1 MDCKLICLLM
11 HNFQNVFWRDM
22 LVRYG
27 QRRVGRLASGPVAQ
41 WITRLTTDQKIPGS
55 NPGRFDCFFLLAVYV
70 SDCDLWNGHLIWLL
84 NEWEFVS
91 VKKTKKVLENP
102 GIDPGTSH
110 MLSERSTIWAN
121 PPTAKAGSRCS
132 SGPRLELKSSIEM
145 HSNCPELNFDG
156 FRSNYFVLNV
166 IWKFLAGSDVLSRKC
181 FISGET
187 VL

>member
-55 NPGRFDCFFLLAVYV
+55 NPGRFDCFILFSVYV
-70 SDCDLWNGHLIWLL
+70 AFSNLQNGHLIWVL
-84 NEWEFVS
+84 NERAFVTA
-91 VKKTKKVLENP
+91 KKTKKLLENP

-121 PPTAKAGSRCS
+121 PPTAKVGSQCS
-132 SGPRLELKSSIEM
+132 TGPRVILKTSIEM
-145 HSNCPELNFDG
+145 HFNCPELIFDE
-156 FRSNYFVLNV
+156 FHSNYGV
-166 IWKFLAGSDVLSRKC
+166 
-181 FISGET
+181 
-187 VL
+187 